1 MNRDTIQGDW
11 EQLKGHVQ
19 KQWGKLT
26 DNDLDIAEGNRKIL
40 VGRIQERYG
49 KTKEAA
55 EREVEDFYTKVHADE
70 NDDIN
75 STDSR
80 LRH

>member
-1 MNRDTIQGDW
+1 MNKDTIQGDW
-11 EQLKGHVQ
+11 QQFKGHVQ

-26 DNDLDIAEGNRKIL
+26 NDDLDVVEGNRKIL
-40 VGRIQERYG
+40 TGKIQERYG
-49 KTKEAA
+49 KTLEAA
-55 EREVEDFYTKVHADE
+55 TKEVNDFLDKVHADE

>member
-55 EREVEDFYTKVHADE
+55 EREFEDFYAKVHADE

>member
-1 MNRDTIQGDW
+1 MNKDTIQGDW

-26 DNDLDIAEGNRKIL
+26 NDDLDIAAGNRKIL
-40 VGRIQERYG
+40 TGRIQERYG
-49 KTKEAA
+49 KTREEA
-55 EREVEDFYTKVHADE
+55 ESEVKDFYDKVHADE
-70 NDDIN
+70 NDDID

>member
-1 MNRDTIQGDW
+1 MNRDTIQGEW

-26 DNDLDIAEGNRKIL
+26 SDDLDIANGNRKIL
-40 VGRIQERYG
+40 SGRIQERYG
-49 KTKEAA
+49 KTKEMA
-55 EREVEDFYTKVHADE
+55 EREVNDFFAKVHADE